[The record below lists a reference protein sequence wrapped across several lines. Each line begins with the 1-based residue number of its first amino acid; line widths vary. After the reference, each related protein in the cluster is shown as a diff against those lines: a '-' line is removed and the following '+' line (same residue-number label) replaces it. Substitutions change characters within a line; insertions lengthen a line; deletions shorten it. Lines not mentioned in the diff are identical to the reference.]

1 MNYDAI
7 IQRAQEIAMQ
17 RLKSGE
23 PVGPDDTVCV
33 LCSAS
38 GRLFTGLNHVEVR
51 GGVRQNVHA
60 ELEAIRNMQVMGES
74 VIEALL
80 LLSISNGIPLLPCY
94 DCMQQILALHMDNM
108 YCEIMMQDRGVPISE
123 FSEQIKAHQ
132 KMRVSKPV
140 ASVHRV
146 TSVSAPLPSE
156 ASNESN
162 LLKNRVNSLL
172 SVTADDDDEEE
183 EKTEKKKRFGFFKK
197 KN

>member
-1 MNYDAI
+1 
-7 IQRAQEIAMQ
+7 
-17 RLKSGE
+17 
-23 PVGPDDTVCV
+23 
-33 LCSAS
+33 
-38 GRLFTGLNHVEVR
+38 
-51 GGVRQNVHA
+51 
-60 ELEAIRNMQVMGES
+60 
-74 VIEALL
+74 
-80 LLSISNGIPLLPCY
+80 
-94 DCMQQILALHMDNM
+94 
-108 YCEIMMQDRGVPISE
+108 
-123 FSEQIKAHQ
+123 
-132 KMRVSKPV
+132 MRVSKPV